1 VKTLSIP
8 FYHPDRKRTTKNGCQ
23 AHEYQA
29 HKFSNFF
36 FMVAV
41 GKILASKD
49 PMPSCCCS
57 STLKYHNSNVKKRKP
72 QYLYGRYCLL
82 SFRFSFSS
90 ATANLP
96 TTKLQRK
103 TLEQNASKLAM
114 GDDGTTGP

>member
-8 FYHPDRKRTTKNGCQ
+8 FYHPDREKKTTKNGCQ

-41 GKILASKD
+41 GKILAPKD

-57 STLKYHNSNVKKRKP
+57 STLKYHNSNVKKKKTTIP
-72 QYLYGRYCLL
+72 LWEVLFAFFPFQFLICN
-82 SFRFSFSS
+82 SKS
-90 ATANLP
+90 ANNKTA
-96 TTKLQRK
+96 TKDSRTKCKQI
-103 TLEQNASKLAM
+103 
-114 GDDGTTGP
+114 GHG